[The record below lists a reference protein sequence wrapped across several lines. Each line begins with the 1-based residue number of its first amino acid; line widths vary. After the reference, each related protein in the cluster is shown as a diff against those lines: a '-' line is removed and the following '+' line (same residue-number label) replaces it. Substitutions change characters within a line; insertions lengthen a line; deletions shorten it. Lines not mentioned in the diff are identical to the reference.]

1 MFEKKQIINY
11 WNKKGPDGTEWILTI
26 HIANQNS
33 LGLGLV
39 RVVVFWIKSPYTW
52 HALSKVKEHLPFNLT
67 ANKYA
72 GDYQSSAMQS
82 IKKDFSL

>member
-1 MFEKKQIINY
+1 MKKKFINY
-11 WNKKGPDGTEWILTI
+11 WNKKGLDGIEWILTI

-39 RVVVFWIKSPYTW
+39 VVVVVFWIKSPYFTW